1 MTRRLIVVLALAA
14 TLVLVCAATWRI
26 AWRRGIDAL
35 QQQAAVRADRTVRS
49 LGDTL
54 ERYES
59 LSYLVASHPVV
70 GEALDTGTPD
80 AIARANRYLEDANA
94 HAHADVA
101 YIIRADGLCLSASN
115 WNRSDSFVG
124 SQYRFRPYFIDAMNA
139 HVGRF
144 FGIGTVSHVPGY
156 YISQPVYRD
165 GRIVGAAVVKLN
177 LEWFPGTDANEPLF
191 VVDKHGVIF
200 LSSVRG
206 WKYRAVRDLPS
217 SAAAAIEEARQYADE
232 PITSLAIRPV
242 RALNAPDVPD
252 AQIVRVGAR
261 RFSPYYLLTQRAVGA
276 PQWQLMTLAPV
287 ESVLDDARNTT
298 AAVGSGFVSLCLLG
312 FYWRM
317 RRARL
322 RDMMKGRALL
332 QKAYGE
338 LNQRVEART
347 ADLSA
352 ANAQLQ
358 TEVAER
364 TRAENE
370 LRAAHEELLQ
380 TSKLAALGQ
389 MAAGITHELNQPLAA
404 LRTFSDNTRVLI
416 ERGALTDARENL
428 EAIGELTDRMGKITN
443 QLKLFV
449 GRNQPHSARSLV
461 VRALYN
467 ALHLL
472 QKRLQGVALDVRLCE
487 RQTLPDPQ
495 AAQAFGAVNGY
506 RPMDVT
512 TEYPSLAAY
521 CDDLRLEQALINLI
535 GNALDSLEPVA
546 APRLI
551 VDLDVADDALA
562 ITVRDNGPGIPA
574 DVLPRVFEPFFTT
587 KQTGKGLGLGLAIV
601 SSIARDCGGSLAARN
616 DLGGGA
622 AFVLTLRRAQTP
634 VVASPPPTTATS
646 TSTSATSTGTQAD
659 ETSAGPR

>member
-35 QQQAAVRADRTVRS
+35 QQQAAVRADRTVRA

-70 GEALDTGTPD
+70 GEALESGQPD
-80 AIARANRYLEDANA
+80 AIARANRYLEDANT

-101 YIIRADGLCLSASN
+101 YIIRADGLCLAASN
-115 WNRSDSFVG
+115 WSRPDSFVG
-124 SQYRFRPYFIDAMNA
+124 SQYRFRPYFVDAMSA

-156 YISQPVYRD
+156 YISQPVYRN

-191 VVDKHGVIF
+191 VLDKHGVIF
-200 LSSVRG
+200 LSSVRE

-232 PITSLAIRPV
+232 PITTLPMKPV
-242 RALNAPDVPD
+242 PALDAPD
-252 AQIVRVGAR
+252 AQIVRIGAR
-261 RFSPYYLLTQRAVGA
+261 RFSPYYLLTQRPVGV
-276 PQWQLMTLAPV
+276 PQWHLMTLAPV
-287 ESVLDDARNTT
+287 ESVLYDARNAT

-312 FYWRM
+312 FYLRM

-322 RDMMKGRALL
+322 RDMIKSRSLL
-332 QKAYGE
+332 QRAYAE
-338 LNQRVEART
+338 LNQRVEERT

-352 ANAQLQ
+352 ANTQLQ
-358 TEVAER
+358 KEVAER
-364 TRAENE
+364 TRAESE

-416 ERGALTDARENL
+416 ERGALSDARENL

-449 GRNQPHSARSLV
+449 GRAQPRSARSPV
-461 VRALYN
+461 VRALHK

-472 QKRLQGVALDVRLCE
+472 QSRLQGVSLDVRLRE
-487 RQTLPDPQ
+487 RASLSDPQ
-495 AAQAFGAVNGY
+495 AEPTLGEANGY
-506 RPMDVT
+506 RPLDVAA
-512 TEYPSLAAY
+512 EHASLVAY

-535 GNALDSLEPVA
+535 GNALDALETVA
-546 APRLI
+546 APQLVI
-551 VDLDVADDALA
+551 DVDVAEDACA
-562 ITVRDNGPGIPA
+562 ISVRDNGPGIAP
-574 DVLPRVFEPFFTT
+574 DVLPRLFEPFFTT
-587 KQTGKGLGLGLAIV
+587 KETGKGLGLGLAIV
-601 SSIARDCGGSLAARN
+601 SSIARDCGGSLSARN
-616 DLGGGA
+616 QRGGGA
-622 AFVLTLRRAQTP
+622 AFVLTLRRAATAASSPSTP
-634 VVASPPPTTATS
+634 ITPMTA
-646 TSTSATSTGTQAD
+646 GTQDDAASSG
-659 ETSAGPR
+659 EC

>member
-70 GEALDTGTPD
+70 GEALDTGAPD
-80 AIARANRYLEDANA
+80 AIARANRYLEDANK

-115 WNRSDSFVG
+115 WNRPDSFVG
-124 SQYRFRPYFIDAMNA
+124 SQYRFRPYFIDAMHA

-156 YISQPVYRD
+156 YISHPVYRN
-165 GRIVGAAVVKLN
+165 GRIVGAAVLKLN

-191 VVDKHGVIF
+191 VIDKHGVIF

-242 RALNAPDVPD
+242 RALDAPD

-261 RFSPYYLLTQRAVGA
+261 RFSPYYLMTQRAVGV

-322 RDMMKGRALL
+322 RDIMKGRALL
-332 QKAYGE
+332 QKAYAE
-338 LNQRVEART
+338 LNQRVEERT

-352 ANAQLQ
+352 ANARLQ

-449 GRNQPHSARSLV
+449 GRAQPHSARALV
-461 VRALYN
+461 VRALRN

-472 QKRLQGVALDVRLCE
+472 QKRLQPVMLEVRLCE
-487 RQTLPDPQ
+487 RKALPDPQ
-495 AAQAFGAVNGY
+495 AAQAFGAANGY

-512 TEYPSLAAY
+512 TDYPSLAVY

-535 GNALDSLEPVA
+535 GNALDALEPVA

-551 VDLDVADDALA
+551 VDLDVADEALT

-616 DLGGGA
+616 DAGGGA
-622 AFVLTLRRAQTP
+622 AFVLTLRRAQTSAP
-634 VVASPPPTTATS
+634 ATAT
-646 TSTSATSTGTQAD
+646 TPAASAGTQAD
-659 ETSAGPR
+659 EASAGPL

>member
-26 AWRRGIDAL
+26 AWRRGVDAL
-35 QQQAAVRADRTVRS
+35 QQQAAVRADRTVRA

-59 LSYLVASHPVV
+59 LSYLIASHPVV
-70 GEALDTGTPD
+70 GEALETGQPE

-115 WNRSDSFVG
+115 WNRGDSFVG
-124 SQYRFRPYFIDAMNA
+124 AQYRFRPYFVDAMRA

-165 GRIVGAAVVKLN
+165 GRIVGAAVLKLN

-200 LSSVRG
+200 LSSVRA

-217 SAAAAIEEARQYADE
+217 SAAAAIEQARQYAQE
-232 PITSLAIRPV
+232 PMTTLPIEPV
-242 RALNAPDVPD
+242 RALHSPD
-252 AQIVRVGAR
+252 AQIVRVGER
-261 RFSPYYLLTQRAVGA
+261 RFSPYYLLTQRTVGV
-276 PQWQLMTLAPV
+276 PPWQLMTLAPV
-287 ESVLDDARNTT
+287 QSALDDARNTT
-298 AAVGSGFVSLCLLG
+298 VAVGSGFVSLCLLG

-322 RDMMKGRALL
+322 RDIMKGRALL

-338 LNQRVEART
+338 LNQRVEERT

-364 TRAENE
+364 TRAETE

-449 GRNQPHSARSLV
+449 GRAQPHNARSPV
-461 VRALYN
+461 ARALRN

-472 QKRLQGVALDVRLCE
+472 QKRLQRVSLDVRLCE
-487 RQTLPDPQ
+487 RPALPDPQ
-495 AAQAFGAVNGY
+495 ASRAIGEANGY
-506 RPMDVT
+506 RPMDLAA
-512 TEYPSLAAY
+512 EHPSLVAY

-535 GNALDSLEPVA
+535 GNALDALETVA
-546 APRLI
+546 APRLVI
-551 VDLDVADDALA
+551 DVDVASDALA
-562 ITVRDNGPGIPA
+562 ITVRDNGPGIAA
-574 DVLPRVFEPFFTT
+574 DALPRLFEPFFTT
-587 KQTGKGLGLGLAIV
+587 KETGKGLGLGLAIV

-616 DLGGGA
+616 ETDGGA
-622 AFVLTLRRAQTP
+622 AFVLTLRRAATAG
-634 VVASPPPTTATS
+634 VAPHSAATS
-646 TSTSATSTGTQAD
+646 ALAVAPPAPDGARSDAASRG
-659 ETSAGPR
+659 

>member
-70 GEALDTGTPD
+70 GEALDTGAPD
-80 AIARANRYLEDANA
+80 AIARANRYLEDANT

-115 WNRSDSFVG
+115 WNRPDSFVG
-124 SQYRFRPYFIDAMNA
+124 SQYRFRPYFIDAMRA
-139 HVGRF
+139 RVGRF

-156 YISQPVYRD
+156 YISQPVYRN

-191 VVDKHGVIF
+191 VADKHGVIF
-200 LSSVRG
+200 LSSVRE

-242 RALNAPDVPD
+242 RTLDAPD

-261 RFSPYYLLTQRAVGA
+261 RFSPYYLLTQRALGM

-287 ESVLDDARNTT
+287 ESVLDDARNAT
-298 AAVGSGFVSLCLLG
+298 AAVGSAFVSLCLLG

-322 RDMMKGRALL
+322 RDIMKGRALL
-332 QKAYGE
+332 QKAYAE
-338 LNQRVEART
+338 LNQRVEERT

-449 GRNQPHSARSLV
+449 GRAQPHSALSFV
-461 VRALYN
+461 VRALRN

-472 QKRLQGVALDVRLCE
+472 QKRLQRVTLEVRLCE
-487 RQTLPDPQ
+487 RQSLPDPQ
-495 AAQAFGAVNGY
+495 AAQTFGAANGY
-506 RPMDVT
+506 RPMDVAT
-512 TEYPSLAAY
+512 DHPSLAAY

-535 GNALDSLEPVA
+535 ANALDALEPVA

-551 VDLDVADDALA
+551 VDLDVAEEALS

-616 DLGGGA
+616 DTGGGA
-622 AFVLTLRRAQTP
+622 AFVLTLRRAQTSGS
-634 VVASPPPTTATS
+634 ATTT
-646 TSTSATSTGTQAD
+646 TVTTSATSATSAASPGTQAD

>member
-1 MTRRLIVVLALAA
+1 VTRRLIVVLALAA

-70 GEALDTGTPD
+70 GEALDTGAPD
-80 AIARANRYLEDANA
+80 AIARANRYLEDANT

-115 WNRSDSFVG
+115 WNRPDSFVG
-124 SQYRFRPYFIDAMNA
+124 SQYRFRPYFIDAMRA
-139 HVGRF
+139 RVGRF

-156 YISQPVYRD
+156 YISQPVYRN

-200 LSSVRG
+200 LSSVRE

-242 RALNAPDVPD
+242 RTLDAPGT
-252 AQIVRVGAR
+252 QIVRVSAR
-261 RFSPYYLLTQRAVGA
+261 RFSPYYLLTQRAVGV

-287 ESVLDDARNTT
+287 ESALDDARNTT

-322 RDMMKGRALL
+322 RDIMKGRALL
-332 QKAYGE
+332 QKAYAE
-338 LNQRVEART
+338 LNQRVEERT

-358 TEVAER
+358 TEVTER

-416 ERGALTDARENL
+416 ERGALDDARENL
-428 EAIGELTDRMGKITN
+428 EAIGALTDRMGKITN

-449 GRNQPHSARSLV
+449 GRAQTHNARSNIA
-461 VRALYN
+461 RALRN
-467 ALHLL
+467 ALQLL
-472 QKRLQGVALDVRLCE
+472 QKRLQDVAVEVRMRETPFL
-487 RQTLPDPQ
+487 TD
-495 AAQAFGAVNGY
+495 AATEPASSEANGY
-506 RPMDVT
+506 RPMDLAV
-512 TEYPSLAAY
+512 EYPSLVGY

-535 GNALDSLEPVA
+535 GNALDALETTD
-546 APRLI
+546 APRI
-551 VDLDVADDALA
+551 SIDVDVAEDAFA
-562 ITVRDNGPGIPA
+562 VIVRDNGPGIHP
-574 DVLPRVFEPFFTT
+574 DVLPRLFEPFFTT
-587 KQTGKGLGLGLAIV
+587 KETGKGLGLGLAIA
-601 SSIARDCGGSLAARN
+601 SSIARDCGGSLGAYNRP
-616 DLGGGA
+616 GGGA
-622 AFVLTLRRAQTP
+622 AFVMTLRRA
-634 VVASPPPTTATS
+634 ASARADAASAADPGTQPDATS
-646 TSTSATSTGTQAD
+646 S
-659 ETSAGPR
+659 P